1 MSGNSETISVSVWG
15 NTVSIWSITVVSV
28 EGIGISISTSL
39 SVASIACGLAVGGA
53 HSWPVGVGVE
63 EGGGGISV
71 VSIEG
76 ISISLG
82 GDSDSNTS
90 GNLRR
95 GKYFKTEKIFEKE
108 ENISIKGENISIKGE
123 NISIKGENIL

>member
-63 EGGGGISV
+63 EGGGGDEIA
-71 VSIEG
+71 G
-76 ISISLG
+76 ISLG

-95 GKYFKTEKIFEKE
+95 RKYFNMEKIFE
-108 ENISIKGENISIKGE
+108 
-123 NISIKGENIL
+123 

>member
-53 HSWPVGVGVE
+53 HSWPVWVGVE
-63 EGGGGISV
+63 EGGGGNGDIA
-71 VSIEG
+71 G
-76 ISISLG
+76 ISLG

-95 GKYFKTEKIFEKE
+95 RKYFKTEKIFQ
-108 ENISIKGENISIKGE
+108 N
-123 NISIKGENIL
+123 GENILIWRKYFNTEKIFEYEKNI